1 MIKMMRVAA
10 AEDDVLE
17 QFIADIDEA
26 LQIVD
31 SHAQSCIAKYPLVH
45 AALTAAV
52 QRKADAAHE
61 FPLLNGYL
69 DEELAVAENLW
80 LQAAATKARKRW
92 RAARQ
97 AILLVPWWSELTW
110 AYPNGQAY
118 VRTQADAVAAGW
130 MQP

>member
-1 MIKMMRVAA
+1 MIKMIRVAA

-17 QFIADIDEA
+17 QFLADIDEA
-26 LQIVD
+26 MEIVD
-31 SHAQSCIAKYPLVH
+31 SSAQACIAKYPLVH
-45 AALTAAV
+45 AALRAAV

-92 RAARQ
+92 LAARH